1 MFPGLIQ
8 HSVANLPSVPI
19 RFNNPSSEIH
29 PASITGD
36 VVSRHLEEQLPPTLS
51 RSKAHAFDLSAR
63 TSGAQHS
70 EIALRVELWRDRLA
84 NGELVGLIAD
94 RSLTVVQRDAVD
106 RGE

>member
-8 HSVANLPSVPI
+8 HSVTNLSPI
-19 RFNNPSSEIH
+19 PICFNNARSEIDS
-29 PASITGD
+29 ASLIRD
-36 VVSRHLEEQLPPTLS
+36 VVSRHLEDQLPPTLS
-51 RSKAHAFDLSAR
+51 RSKAHAVDLSAR